1 MKKMFPFLIL
11 NIVLFVYSFSG
22 FFSKTA
28 ATYEFLSIPFVV
40 FYGLSLF
47 LLVVYTFFW
56 QKILKHIPLNIAY
69 ANKAVTIIW
78 GVMWGKVFFDE
89 KLSFL
94 QIVGAV
100 IIVFGVIITI
110 TGGEKQNG

>member
-1 MKKMFPFLIL
+1 MKRVIPFIVL
-11 NIVLFVYSFSG
+11 NIILFVYSFSG

-28 ATYEFLSIPFVV
+28 ATYEFMSISFII
-40 FYGLSLF
+40 FYGISLL

-78 GVMWGKVFFDE
+78 GLLWGTVFFDE
-89 KLSFL
+89 QISAL
-94 QIVGAV
+94 QLAGAAV
-100 IIVFGVIITI
+100 IVIGVVITI
-110 TGGEKQNG
+110 TGGKKSNE